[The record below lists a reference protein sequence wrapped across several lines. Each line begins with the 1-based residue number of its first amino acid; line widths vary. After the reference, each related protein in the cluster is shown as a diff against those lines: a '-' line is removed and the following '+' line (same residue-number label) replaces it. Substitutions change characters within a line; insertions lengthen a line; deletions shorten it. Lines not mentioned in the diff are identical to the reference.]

1 MRILTVSHF
10 YEDHGGG
17 IERVAGHLCR
27 QFTELGIQAA
37 WAASDADQ
45 PPVAEVEAVPLACVN
60 PIEKIVGLPMPLPG
74 ARAIRALAREVR
86 RSDAVVVHDALYVT
100 SILALLMAKAYRKRV
115 VLIQHIAGIPFSS
128 RTLRSLMAL
137 ANIVITRPMLGAVDA
152 LVFISDTVRHDLVG
166 TPARVPYRLLFNG
179 VDSAIFHPAEGPA
192 PILEAPMDTAVSSG
206 MRRALFVGRYVEKK
220 GLAVLRAL
228 AASRQDLT
236 FLMVGSGPI
245 RPSQWGLAN
254 VHDLGAQSPQALA
267 DLYRGVDLLLLPSVG
282 EGFPLVIQEAM
293 ACGLPVVC
301 GEPSNRADP
310 GAAEWLR
317 GVAIDLTDPE
327 GSARRCADTIDSL
340 AFASVERAAMARYAL
355 ARYDWRAMARG
366 VLTLTREGRTEL

>member
-1 MRILTVSHF
+1 
-10 YEDHGGG
+10 DHGGG

-152 LVFISDTVRHDLVG
+152 LVF
-166 TPARVPYRLLFNG
+166 
-179 VDSAIFHPAEGPA
+179 
-192 PILEAPMDTAVSSG
+192 
-206 MRRALFVGRYVEKK
+206 
-220 GLAVLRAL
+220 
-228 AASRQDLT
+228 
-236 FLMVGSGPI
+236 
-245 RPSQWGLAN
+245 
-254 VHDLGAQSPQALA
+254 
-267 DLYRGVDLLLLPSVG
+267 
-282 EGFPLVIQEAM
+282 
-293 ACGLPVVC
+293 
-301 GEPSNRADP
+301 
-310 GAAEWLR
+310 
-317 GVAIDLTDPE
+317 
-327 GSARRCADTIDSL
+327 
-340 AFASVERAAMARYAL
+340 
-355 ARYDWRAMARG
+355 
-366 VLTLTREGRTEL
+366 